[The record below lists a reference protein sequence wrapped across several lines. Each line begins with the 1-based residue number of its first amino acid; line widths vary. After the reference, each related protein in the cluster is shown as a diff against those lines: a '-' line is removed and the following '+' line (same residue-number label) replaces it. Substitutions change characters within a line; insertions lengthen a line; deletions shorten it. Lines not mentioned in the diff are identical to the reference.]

1 MKTDKILIFNIQ
13 KFSLQDGPG
22 IRTSIFLKGCPLRCK
37 WCSNPESQNPFVNI
51 FIKDDKGTKI
61 DVKIDELN
69 FDKDGYIVEDD
80 LFYDLLNRH
89 GIYDKKIK
97 YDQVGRPMT
106 PESLVE
112 IAMEDEVFYQS
123 TGGGVT
129 LSGGEPLMQIDSL
142 VELLKKLK
150 ARGIH
155 TAIETTL
162 YTNQENLAK
171 LYPHLDLF
179 IADCKNWNEDI
190 HKNKTGLSNKI
201 IIQNLRELV
210 KNAKDY
216 LIRIPIIPDFNYSN
230 DDAYEFAK
238 LFQNLGAKKVQLLPF
253 HQYGKGKYES
263 YGIKYEYSDK
273 KALTDSDLDDMV
285 QILKNQGIDA
295 FV

>member
-22 IRTSIFLKGCPLRCK
+22 IRTSIFLKGCPLRCQ

-51 FIKDDKGTKI
+51 FIKDDKKTKI
-61 DVKIDELN
+61 DVKTDELN
-69 FDKDGYIVEDD
+69 FDMDGYIVEDG

-89 GIYDKKIK
+89 GICDKKIK
-97 YDQVGRPMT
+97 YDQVGRPVD
-106 PESLVE
+106 PDRLVE

-129 LSGGEPLMQIDSL
+129 LSGGEPLTQIDLL
-142 VELLKKLK
+142 VDLIKKLK
-150 ARGIH
+150 AKGIH

-162 YTNQENLAK
+162 YTNPGNLAK

-179 IADCKNWNEDI
+179 IADCKNWNEDV
-190 HKNKTGLSNKI
+190 HMNKTGLSNKI

-216 LIRIPIIPDFNYSN
+216 LIRIPVIPDFNFSN
-230 DDAYEFAK
+230 EDAYEFAK

-273 KALTDSDLDDMV
+273 KALADSDLDEMV
-285 QILKNQGIDA
+285 QILRNQGIDA